1 MKLKIFLFTRLAFL
15 ITLLC
20 AFPLYDAQGADVSAK
35 EYIKRSDDLMRGEY
49 QSGNLYDVYQK
60 LPTGNALLS
69 CRSTIPGR
77 NRTFIRILSPPKEA
91 GIGTLRIDTEMW
103 NYLPNVEKTIKT
115 PPSMMLQPWMG
126 SEFAND
132 DLVKESSIV
141 EDYNHR
147 IVGQKALKDKTIL
160 KIELSPRPDA
170 PVIWGKIY
178 RWIRKE
184 DYVPLKEAYYNEKG
198 ELIKTLYYLNE
209 GQVSDRVIPR
219 TWTMKSE
226 VKEGHT
232 TTIRLEDVKY
242 NKPIP
247 EDIYTLTHLKKIQ

>member
-1 MKLKIFLFTRLAFL
+1 MKLNFFRFFLLLFL
-15 ITLLC
+15 CT
-20 AFPLYDAQGADVSAK
+20 FPLYKAQGEELSAK
-35 EYIKRSDDLMRGEY
+35 EYIKRSDDLMRGNTN
-49 QSGNLYDVYQK
+49 QGLYIMDIKTPSWERSLELQVY
-60 LPTGNALLS
+60 NS
-69 CRSTIPGR
+69 GR
-77 NRTFIRILSPPKEA
+77 NRTFIRILSPAKEA
-91 GIGTLRIDTEMW
+91 GIGTLRVESEMW
-103 NYLPNVEKTIKT
+103 NYLPNVEKTIKI

-126 SEFAND
+126 SDFAND

-147 IVGQKALKDKTIL
+147 VVGEKILQDKTIL
-160 KIELSPRPDA
+160 KIELTPEPDA

-209 GQVSDRVIPR
+209 GRVSDRIIPR

-226 VKEGHT
+226 VKPGCT
-232 TTIRLEDVKY
+232 TTIRLKAVEYDKT
-242 NKPIP
+242 IP
-247 EDIYTLTHLKKIQ
+247 DDIYTLTHLKKIQ

>member
-1 MKLKIFLFTRLAFL
+1 MKFNIIRLSCLALFFY
-15 ITLLC
+15 
-20 AFPLYDAQGADVSAK
+20 AFPLYNAQGAELSAK
-35 EYIKRSDDLMRGEY
+35 EYIKRSDDLMRGDTNQGIYTMHIKTPNWERALQLQVY
-49 QSGNLYDVYQK
+49 NSGR
-60 LPTGNALLS
+60 T
-69 CRSTIPGR
+69 
-77 NRTFIRILSPPKEA
+77 RTFIRILSPAKES
-91 GIGTLRIDTEMW
+91 GIGTLRVDNEMW
-103 NYLPNVEKTIKT
+103 NYLPNVEKTVKI

-126 SEFAND
+126 SDFAND

-141 EDYNHR
+141 EDYKHR
-147 IVGQKALKDKTIL
+147 IVGEKDLQDKTIL
-160 KIELSPRPDA
+160 KIELTPVPDA

-209 GQVSDRVIPR
+209 GRVSDRVIPR

-226 VKEGHT
+226 IKQGHT
-232 TTIRLEDVKY
+232 TTIRLEAVEY

-247 EDIYTLTHLKKIQ
+247 DDIYSLTHLKKIQ